1 MNEILPLLIFD
12 MIILLYSSYQ
22 DIKYKSV
29 DDIIIYI
36 LLIFNVFYF
45 LYLIIQ
51 NIYPENLIFSYFIL
65 LFFVLLYLFRLLA
78 IGDLYIFFSIFFLLS
93 FFSLYKMLLFLFYL
107 VLFGFI
113 FHNIEAIKI
122 YRENRKKY
130 YISIINI
137 ILILISI
144 YFINLFILYFNIYYL
159 LISLIFV
166 YIPYFLFRYISKDME
181 EKLTFIRNVNEL
193 VEGDWIEDGIEVNNI
208 KKEDKEILVKY
219 FDIYENENKYI
230 LKFKRNNKLINSII
244 ILFIIIIPLIFY
256 FLNEI
261 FFYYSVIL
269 IIIFYHIFQNKLF
282 IGRFGLSKEEIN
294 ILKKLG
300 EYNDIKVKVKEG
312 APFIPPI
319 FLSLI
324 LLLI

>member
-1 MNEILPLLIFD
+1 MNEMLPLLIFD
-12 MIILLYSSYQ
+12 IIILLYSSYQ

-51 NIYPENLIFSYFIL
+51 NIYPENLIFSYLIL
-65 LFFVLLYLFRLLA
+65 LFFSLLYLFRLLA
-78 IGDLYIFFSIFFLLS
+78 IGDLFIFFSIFFLLS
-93 FFSLYKMLLFLFYL
+93 FFSPYKMLLFLFYL

-122 YRENRKKY
+122 YKENRKKY
-130 YISIINI
+130 YISILNI

-144 YFINLFILYFNIYYL
+144 YFINLFFLYFNIYYL
-159 LISLIFV
+159 LISLIFI
-166 YIPYFLFRYISKDME
+166 YIPYFLFRYISKDLE

-208 KKEDKEILVKY
+208 KKEDKEILIKY

-230 LKFKRNNKLINSII
+230 LKFKSNNKLINSII
-244 ILFIIIIPLIFY
+244 ILFIVILPLIFY

-261 FFYYSVIL
+261 FFFYSMPF

>member
-12 MIILLYSSYQ
+12 IIILLYSSYQ

-51 NIYPENLIFSYFIL
+51 NIYPENLIFSYLIL

-78 IGDLYIFFSIFFLLS
+78 IGDLFIFFSIFFLLS

-122 YRENRKKY
+122 YKENRKKY
-130 YISIINI
+130 YISILNI

-144 YFINLFILYFNIYYL
+144 YFINIFLLYFNIYYL

-166 YIPYFLFRYISKDME
+166 YIPYFLFRYISKDLE

-208 KKEDKEILVKY
+208 KKEDREILIKY

-244 ILFIIIIPLIFY
+244 ILFIVILPLIFY
-256 FLNEI
+256 FLNGI
-261 FFYYSVIL
+261 FFYYSMPF

>member
-1 MNEILPLLIFD
+1 
-12 MIILLYSSYQ
+12 
-22 DIKYKSV
+22 
-29 DDIIIYI
+29 
-36 LLIFNVFYF
+36 
-45 LYLIIQ
+45 
-51 NIYPENLIFSYFIL
+51 
-65 LFFVLLYLFRLLA
+65 
-78 IGDLYIFFSIFFLLS
+78 
-93 FFSLYKMLLFLFYL
+93 MLLFLFYL

-122 YRENRKKY
+122 YKENRKKY
-130 YISIINI
+130 YISILNI

-144 YFINLFILYFNIYYL
+144 YFINLFLLYFNIYYL

-166 YIPYFLFRYISKDME
+166 YIPYFLFRYISKDLE

-208 KKEDKEILVKY
+208 NKEDREILIKY

-230 LKFKRNNKLINSII
+230 LKFKSNNKLINSII
-244 ILFIIIIPLIFY
+244 ILFIVILPLIFY
-256 FLNEI
+256 FLNDI
-261 FFYYSVIL
+261 FFYYSMPF

-294 ILKKLG
+294 ILKKLR

-324 LLLI
+324 LLII

>member
-1 MNEILPLLIFD
+1 MLPLLVFD
-12 MIILLYSSYQ
+12 IIILAYSSYQ

-45 LYLIIQ
+45 LYLIVQ
-51 NIYPENLIFSYFIL
+51 NIYPGNFIFSYYIL
-65 LFFVLLYLFRLLA
+65 LFFMLLYLFRLLA
-78 IGDLYIFFSIFFLLS
+78 IGDLFIFFSIFFLLS

-113 FHNIEAIKI
+113 FHNIEAIKA
-122 YRENRKKY
+122 YKENRKRY
-130 YISIINI
+130 YISIFNI
-137 ILILISI
+137 ISILVSI
-144 YFINLFILYFNIYYL
+144 YFINLFVLYFDIYYL
-159 LISLIFV
+159 LISLILI
-166 YIPYFLFRYISKDME
+166 YIPYFLFRYISKDLE
-181 EKLTFIRNVNEL
+181 EKLTFMRNVNEL
-193 VEGDWIEDGIEVNNI
+193 VEGDWIEDEIEINSI
-208 KKEDKEILVKY
+208 KKEDKEILAKY
-219 FDIYENENKYI
+219 FDIYENENKYV
-230 LKFKRNNKLINSII
+230 LKFKNNNKLINSLI
-244 ILFIIIIPLIFY
+244 ILIISVLPLIFY
-256 FLNEI
+256 FLNEV
-261 FFYYSVIL
+261 FFYYSIPF

-324 LLLI
+324 FLII

>member
-1 MNEILPLLIFD
+1 MNEMLPLLIFD
-12 MIILLYSSYQ
+12 IIILAYSSYQ

-51 NIYPENLIFSYFIL
+51 NVYPENLIFSYYIL
-65 LFFVLLYLFRLLA
+65 LFFTFLYLFRLLA
-78 IGDLYIFFSIFFLLS
+78 IGDLFIFFSIFFLLS
-93 FFSLYKMLLFLFYL
+93 FFSLYKIILFLFYL

-113 FHNIEAIKI
+113 FHNIEVIKI
-122 YRENRKKY
+122 YKENRKKY
-130 YISIINI
+130 YISIFNI
-137 ILILISI
+137 ISVLVSV
-144 YFINLFILYFNIYYL
+144 YFINLFFLYFNIYYL
-159 LISLIFV
+159 LISLIFI
-166 YIPYFLFRYISKDME
+166 YISYFLFRYVSKDLQ

-193 VEGDWIEDGIEVNNI
+193 VEGDWIEDEIEVNNI
-208 KKEDKEILVKY
+208 KEEDKEILSKY
-219 FDIYENENKYI
+219 FDIYEKENKYI
-230 LKFKRNNKLINSII
+230 LKFKNNNKLINSFI
-244 ILFIIIIPLIFY
+244 ILFIIILPLIFY
-256 FLNEI
+256 FLNKI
-261 FFYYSVIL
+261 FFYYSMPF
-269 IIIFYHIFQNKLF
+269 IIIFYHILQNKLF

-312 APFIPPI
+312 APFVPPI

>member
-51 NIYPENLIFSYFIL
+51 NIYTGNLIFSYLIL
-65 LFFVLLYLFRLLA
+65 LFFVLIYLFRLLA
-78 IGDLYIFFSIFFLLS
+78 IGDLFIFFSIFFLLS

-113 FHNIEAIKI
+113 FHNIEAIKV
-122 YRENRKKY
+122 YKENRKKY

-144 YFINLFILYFNIYYL
+144 YFINLFLLYFNIYYL
-159 LISLIFV
+159 LISLIFI
-166 YIPYFLFRYISKDME
+166 YIPYFLFRYISKDLE

-208 KKEDKEILVKY
+208 KKEDREILIKY

-230 LKFKRNNKLINSII
+230 LKFKSNNKLINSII
-244 ILFIIIIPLIFY
+244 ILFIAIIPLIFY
-256 FLNEI
+256 FLNGI
-261 FFYYSVIL
+261 FFYYSMPF
-269 IIIFYHIFQNKLF
+269 IIIFYYIFQNKLF

-324 LLLI
+324 LLII

>member
-1 MNEILPLLIFD
+1 MNGIIPLLIFD
-12 MIILLYSSYQ
+12 MIILMYSSYQ

-45 LYLIIQ
+45 SYLIVQ
-51 NIYPENLIFSYFIL
+51 NIYPINLIFSYLIL
-65 LFFVLLYLFRLLA
+65 LFFILLYLFRLLA

-122 YRENRKKY
+122 YKENRKKY
-130 YISIINI
+130 YISIFNI
-137 ILILISI
+137 ISILASI
-144 YFINLFILYFNIYYL
+144 YFINIFFLYLNIYYL
-159 LISLIFV
+159 LISLIFI
-166 YIPYFLFRYISKDME
+166 YTSYFLFRYISSDL
-181 EKLTFIRNVNEL
+181 EKRLTFIRNVNEL
-193 VEGDWIEDGIEVNNI
+193 VEGDWIEDEIELNSI
-208 KKEDKEILVKY
+208 KEEDRKILTKY
-219 FDIYENENKYI
+219 FDIYEKNNKYI
-230 LKFKRNNKLINSII
+230 LKFKNNTKLVNSFI
-244 ILFIIIIPLIFY
+244 ILIIATLPLIFY
-256 FLNEI
+256 LLNEV
-261 FFYYSVIL
+261 FFYYFIPF

-294 ILKKLG
+294 ILKKLE

-319 FLSLI
+319 FLSLM

>member
-1 MNEILPLLIFD
+1 MNEIFPLLIFD
-12 MIILLYSSYQ
+12 IIILLYSSYQ

-51 NIYPENLIFSYFIL
+51 NIYPENLIFSYLIL

-78 IGDLYIFFSIFFLLS
+78 IGDLFIFFSIFFLLS
-93 FFSLYKMLLFLFYL
+93 FFSPYKMLLFLFYL

-122 YRENRKKY
+122 YKENRKKY
-130 YISIINI
+130 YISILNI

-144 YFINLFILYFNIYYL
+144 YFINLFLLYFNIYYL

-166 YIPYFLFRYISKDME
+166 YIPYFLFRYISKDLE

-193 VEGDWIEDGIEVNNI
+193 VEGDWIEDEIEVNNI
-208 KKEDKEILVKY
+208 KKEDREILIKY

-230 LKFKRNNKLINSII
+230 LKFKSNNKLINSII
-244 ILFIIIIPLIFY
+244 ILFIVILPLIFY
-256 FLNEI
+256 FLDEI
-261 FFYYSVIL
+261 FFYYSIPF

>member
-1 MNEILPLLIFD
+1 MNGIIPLLIFD
-12 MIILLYSSYQ
+12 MIILMYSSYQ

-45 LYLIIQ
+45 SYLIVQ
-51 NIYPENLIFSYFIL
+51 NIYPINLIFSYLIL
-65 LFFVLLYLFRLLA
+65 LFFILLYLFRLLA

-122 YRENRKKY
+122 YKENRKKY
-130 YISIINI
+130 YIPIFNI
-137 ILILISI
+137 ISILASI
-144 YFINLFILYFNIYYL
+144 YFINIFFLYLNIYYL
-159 LISLIFV
+159 LISLIFIYV
-166 YIPYFLFRYISKDME
+166 PYFLFRYISSDL
-181 EKLTFIRNVNEL
+181 EKSLTFIRNVNEL
-193 VEGDWIEDGIEVNNI
+193 VEGDWIEDEIELNSI
-208 KKEDKEILVKY
+208 KEEDRKILTKY
-219 FDIYENENKYI
+219 FDIYEKNNKYI
-230 LKFKRNNKLINSII
+230 LKFKNNIKLVNSFI
-244 ILFIIIIPLIFY
+244 ILIIATLPLIFY
-256 FLNEI
+256 LLNEV
-261 FFYYSVIL
+261 FFYYSIPF

-294 ILKKLG
+294 ILKKLE

-312 APFIPPI
+312 APFIPSI
-319 FLSLI
+319 FLSLMI
-324 LLLI
+324 LLI

>member
-1 MNEILPLLIFD
+1 MNEMLPLLIFD
-12 MIILLYSSYQ
+12 IIILLYSSYQ

-51 NIYPENLIFSYFIL
+51 NIYPENLIFSYLIL

-78 IGDLYIFFSIFFLLS
+78 IGDLFIFFSIFFLLS
-93 FFSLYKMLLFLFYL
+93 FFSPYKMLLFLFYL

-122 YRENRKKY
+122 YKENRKKY
-130 YISIINI
+130 YISVLNI

-144 YFINLFILYFNIYYL
+144 YFINLFLLYFNIYYL

-166 YIPYFLFRYISKDME
+166 YTPYILFRYISKDLE

-208 KKEDKEILVKY
+208 KKEDKEILIKY

-230 LKFKRNNKLINSII
+230 LKFKSNNKLINSII
-244 ILFIIIIPLIFY
+244 ILFTVILPLIFY

-261 FFYYSVIL
+261 FFYYSML
-269 IIIFYHIFQNKLF
+269 FIIIFYHIFQNKLF

>member
-1 MNEILPLLIFD
+1 MNEIFPLLIFD
-12 MIILLYSSYQ
+12 IIILLYSSYQ

-51 NIYPENLIFSYFIL
+51 NIYPENLIFSYLIL

-78 IGDLYIFFSIFFLLS
+78 IGDLFIFFSIFFLLS
-93 FFSLYKMLLFLFYL
+93 FFSPYKMLLFLFYL

-122 YRENRKKY
+122 YKENRKKY
-130 YISIINI
+130 YISILNI
-137 ILILISI
+137 TLILISI
-144 YFINLFILYFNIYYL
+144 YFINLFLLYFNIYYL

-166 YIPYFLFRYISKDME
+166 YIPYLLFRYISKDLE

-193 VEGDWIEDGIEVNNI
+193 VEGDWIEDEIEVNNI
-208 KKEDKEILVKY
+208 KKEDREILIKY

-230 LKFKRNNKLINSII
+230 LKFKSNNKLINSII
-244 ILFIIIIPLIFY
+244 ILFIVILPLIFY

-261 FFYYSVIL
+261 FFYYSIPF

>member
-1 MNEILPLLIFD
+1 
-12 MIILLYSSYQ
+12 
-22 DIKYKSV
+22 
-29 DDIIIYI
+29 
-36 LLIFNVFYF
+36 
-45 LYLIIQ
+45 
-51 NIYPENLIFSYFIL
+51 
-65 LFFVLLYLFRLLA
+65 
-78 IGDLYIFFSIFFLLS
+78 
-93 FFSLYKMLLFLFYL
+93 MLLFLFYL

-122 YRENRKKY
+122 YKENTKKY

-137 ILILISI
+137 ISILISI
-144 YFINLFILYFNIYYL
+144 YFINLFLLYFNIYYL
-159 LISLIFV
+159 LVSLIFI
-166 YIPYFLFRYISKDME
+166 YIPYFLFRYISKDLE

-193 VEGDWIEDGIEVNNI
+193 VEGDWIEDGIKVNNI
-208 KKEDKEILVKY
+208 KNEDKEILIKY

-230 LKFKRNNKLINSII
+230 LKFKSNNKLINSII
-244 ILFIIIIPLIFY
+244 ILFIVILPLIFY

-261 FFYYSVIL
+261 FFYYSMPF

>member
-51 NIYPENLIFSYFIL
+51 NIYSENLIFSYLIL

-93 FFSLYKMLLFLFYL
+93 FFSPYKMLLFLFYL

-130 YISIINI
+130 YISIFNI
-137 ILILISI
+137 VLILISI

-166 YIPYFLFRYISKDME
+166 YIPYFLFRYISKDLE
-181 EKLTFIRNVNEL
+181 EKLTFIRSVNEL

-208 KKEDKEILVKY
+208 KREDKEILVKY

-230 LKFKRNNKLINSII
+230 LKFKSNNKLINSVI
-244 ILFIIIIPLIFY
+244 ILFIVILPLIFY

-269 IIIFYHIFQNKLF
+269 IIIFYHILQNKLF

>member
-1 MNEILPLLIFD
+1 MNEMLPLLIFD
-12 MIILLYSSYQ
+12 IIILLYSSYQ

-51 NIYPENLIFSYFIL
+51 NIYPENLIFSYLIL
-65 LFFVLLYLFRLLA
+65 LFFALLYLFRLLA
-78 IGDLYIFFSIFFLLS
+78 IGDLFIFFSIFFLLS
-93 FFSLYKMLLFLFYL
+93 FFSPYKMLLFLFYL

-122 YRENRKKY
+122 YKENRKKY
-130 YISIINI
+130 YISILNI
-137 ILILISI
+137 ILISISI
-144 YFINLFILYFNIYYL
+144 YFINLFFLYFNIYYL

-166 YIPYFLFRYISKDME
+166 YIPYFLFRYISKDLE
-181 EKLTFIRNVNEL
+181 EKLTFMRSVNEL

-208 KKEDKEILVKY
+208 KEEDKEILIKY

-230 LKFKRNNKLINSII
+230 LKFKSNNKLINSII
-244 ILFIIIIPLIFY
+244 ILFIVILPLIFY

-261 FFYYSVIL
+261 FFYYSMPF

>member
-1 MNEILPLLIFD
+1 MNEIIPLLIFD
-12 MIILLYSSYQ
+12 MIILMYSSYQ

-45 LYLIIQ
+45 SYLIVQ
-51 NIYPENLIFSYFIL
+51 NIYPINLIFSYLIL
-65 LFFVLLYLFRLLA
+65 LFFIFLYLFRLLA

-122 YRENRKKY
+122 YKENRKKY
-130 YISIINI
+130 YISIFNI
-137 ILILISI
+137 ISILASI
-144 YFINLFILYFNIYYL
+144 YFINIFFLYFNIYYL
-159 LISLIFV
+159 LISLIFI
-166 YIPYFLFRYISKDME
+166 YIPYFLFRYISSDL
-181 EKLTFIRNVNEL
+181 EKRLTFIRNVNEL
-193 VEGDWIEDGIEVNNI
+193 VEGDWIEDEIELNSI
-208 KKEDKEILVKY
+208 KKEDRKILTKY
-219 FDIYENENKYI
+219 FDIYEKNNKYI
-230 LKFKRNNKLINSII
+230 LKFKNNIKLINSFI
-244 ILFIIIIPLIFY
+244 ILIIATLPLIFY
-256 FLNEI
+256 LLNEV
-261 FFYYSVIL
+261 FFYYSIL
-269 IIIFYHIFQNKLF
+269 FIIIFYHIFQNKLF
-282 IGRFGLSKEEIN
+282 FGRFGLSKEEIN

-319 FLSLI
+319 FLSLM

>member
-1 MNEILPLLIFD
+1 MNEIFPLLIFD
-12 MIILLYSSYQ
+12 IIILLYSSYQ

-29 DDIIIYI
+29 DDIVIYI
-36 LLIFNVFYF
+36 LLVFNVFYF

-51 NIYPENLIFSYFIL
+51 NIYPENLIFSYLIL

-78 IGDLYIFFSIFFLLS
+78 IGDLFIFFSIFFLLS
-93 FFSLYKMLLFLFYL
+93 FFSPYKMLLFLFYL

-122 YRENRKKY
+122 YKENRKKY
-130 YISIINI
+130 YISILNI

-144 YFINLFILYFNIYYL
+144 YFINLFLLYFNIYYL

-166 YIPYFLFRYISKDME
+166 YIPYFLFRYISKDLE

-208 KKEDKEILVKY
+208 KKEDREILIKY
-219 FDIYENENKYI
+219 FDIYENENRYI
-230 LKFKRNNKLINSII
+230 LKFKSNNKLINSII
-244 ILFIIIIPLIFY
+244 ILFIVILPLIFY
-256 FLNEI
+256 FLDEI
-261 FFYYSVIL
+261 FFYYSIPF

>member
-1 MNEILPLLIFD
+1 MNEMLPLLIFD
-12 MIILLYSSYQ
+12 IIILAYSSYQ

-51 NIYPENLIFSYFIL
+51 NVYPENLIFSYLIL
-65 LFFVLLYLFRLLA
+65 LFFTFLYLFRLLA
-78 IGDLYIFFSIFFLLS
+78 IGDLFIFFSIFFLLS
-93 FFSLYKMLLFLFYL
+93 FFSLYKIILFLFYL

-113 FHNIEAIKI
+113 FHNIEVIKI
-122 YRENRKKY
+122 YKENRKKY
-130 YISIINI
+130 YISIFNI
-137 ILILISI
+137 ISVLVSV
-144 YFINLFILYFNIYYL
+144 YFINLFFLYFNIYYL
-159 LISLIFV
+159 LISLIFI
-166 YIPYFLFRYISKDME
+166 YISYFLFRYVSKDLQ

-193 VEGDWIEDGIEVNNI
+193 VEGDWIEDEIEVNNI
-208 KKEDKEILVKY
+208 KEEDKEILSKY
-219 FDIYENENKYI
+219 FDIYEKENKYI
-230 LKFKRNNKLINSII
+230 LKFKNNNKLINSFI
-244 ILFIIIIPLIFY
+244 ILFIIILPLIFY
-256 FLNEI
+256 FLNKI
-261 FFYYSVIL
+261 FFYYSMPF
-269 IIIFYHIFQNKLF
+269 IIIFYHILQNKLF

-312 APFIPPI
+312 APFVPPI

>member
-1 MNEILPLLIFD
+1 MNEMLPLLIFD
-12 MIILLYSSYQ
+12 IIILLYSSYQ

-51 NIYPENLIFSYFIL
+51 NIYPENLIFSYLIL
-65 LFFVLLYLFRLLA
+65 LFFALLYLFRLLA
-78 IGDLYIFFSIFFLLS
+78 IGDLFIFFSIFFLLS
-93 FFSLYKMLLFLFYL
+93 FFSPYKMLLFLFYL

-122 YRENRKKY
+122 YKENRKKY
-130 YISIINI
+130 YISILNI

-144 YFINLFILYFNIYYL
+144 YFINLFFLYFNIYYL

-166 YIPYFLFRYISKDME
+166 YIPYFLFRYISKDLE

-193 VEGDWIEDGIEVNNI
+193 VEGDWIEDEIEVNNI
-208 KKEDKEILVKY
+208 KKEDREILIKY

-230 LKFKRNNKLINSII
+230 LKFKSNNKLINSII
-244 ILFIIIIPLIFY
+244 ILFIVILPLIFY

-261 FFYYSVIL
+261 FFYYSMPF

-300 EYNDIKVKVKEG
+300 EYNDIEVKVKEG

>member
-1 MNEILPLLIFD
+1 

>member
-1 MNEILPLLIFD
+1 MNEIFPLLIFNI
-12 MIILLYSSYQ
+12 IILLYSSYQ

-29 DDIIIYI
+29 DDIVIYI
-36 LLIFNVFYF
+36 LLVFNVFYF

-51 NIYPENLIFSYFIL
+51 NIYSENLIFSYLIL

-78 IGDLYIFFSIFFLLS
+78 IGDLFIFFSIFFLLS
-93 FFSLYKMLLFLFYL
+93 FFSPYKMLLFLFYL

-122 YRENRKKY
+122 YKENRKKY
-130 YISIINI
+130 YISILNI
-137 ILILISI
+137 TLILISI
-144 YFINLFILYFNIYYL
+144 YFINLFLLYFNIYYL

-166 YIPYFLFRYISKDME
+166 YIPYFLFRYISKDLE

-208 KKEDKEILVKY
+208 KKEDREILIKY

-230 LKFKRNNKLINSII
+230 LKFKSNNKLINSII
-244 ILFIIIIPLIFY
+244 ILFIVILPLIFY
-256 FLNEI
+256 FLDEI
-261 FFYYSVIL
+261 FFYYSMSF

>member
-1 MNEILPLLIFD
+1 MNEMIPLLIFD
-12 MIILLYSSYQ
+12 IIILLYSSYQ

-51 NIYPENLIFSYFIL
+51 NIYPKNLIFSYLIL
-65 LFFVLLYLFRLLA
+65 LFFALLYLFRLLA
-78 IGDLYIFFSIFFLLS
+78 IGDLYIFFSIFFILS

-122 YRENRKKY
+122 YKENRKKY
-130 YISIINI
+130 CISILNI

-144 YFINLFILYFNIYYL
+144 YFINLFFLYFNIYYL

-166 YIPYFLFRYISKDME
+166 YIPYFLFRYISKDLE

-208 KKEDKEILVKY
+208 KKEDREIVIKY

-230 LKFKRNNKLINSII
+230 LKFKSNNKLVNSII
-244 ILFIIIIPLIFY
+244 ILFIVILPLIFY

-261 FFYYSVIL
+261 FFYYSMPF

>member
-1 MNEILPLLIFD
+1 MNEIFPLLIFD
-12 MIILLYSSYQ
+12 IIILLYSSYQ

-29 DDIIIYI
+29 DDIVIYI

-51 NIYPENLIFSYFIL
+51 NIYPENLIFSYLIL

-78 IGDLYIFFSIFFLLS
+78 IGDLFIFFSIFFLLS
-93 FFSLYKMLLFLFYL
+93 FFSPYKMLLFLFYL

-122 YRENRKKY
+122 YKENRKKY
-130 YISIINI
+130 YISILNI
-137 ILILISI
+137 TLILISI
-144 YFINLFILYFNIYYL
+144 YFINLFLLYFNIYYL

-166 YIPYFLFRYISKDME
+166 YIPYFLFRYISKDLE

-193 VEGDWIEDGIEVNNI
+193 VEGDWIEDEIEVNNI
-208 KKEDKEILVKY
+208 KKEDREILIKY
-219 FDIYENENKYI
+219 FDIYENENRYI
-230 LKFKRNNKLINSII
+230 LKFKSNNKLINSII
-244 ILFIIIIPLIFY
+244 ILFIVILPLIFY
-256 FLNEI
+256 FLDEI
-261 FFYYSVIL
+261 FFYYSIPF

>member
-1 MNEILPLLIFD
+1 MNEMLPLLVFD
-12 MIILLYSSYQ
+12 IIILAYSSYQ

-45 LYLIIQ
+45 LYLIVQ
-51 NIYPENLIFSYFIL
+51 NIYPGNFIFSYYIL
-65 LFFVLLYLFRLLA
+65 LFFTLLYLFRLLA
-78 IGDLYIFFSIFFLLS
+78 IGDLFIFFSIFFLLS
-93 FFSLYKMLLFLFYL
+93 FFSLYKILLFLFYL

-122 YRENRKKY
+122 YKENRKRY
-130 YISIINI
+130 YISIFNI
-137 ILILISI
+137 ISILVSI
-144 YFINLFILYFNIYYL
+144 YFINLFVLYFDIYYL
-159 LISLIFV
+159 LISLIFI
-166 YIPYFLFRYISKDME
+166 YIPYFLFRYISKDLE
-181 EKLTFIRNVNEL
+181 EKLTFMRNVNEL
-193 VEGDWIEDGIEVNNI
+193 VEGDWIEDGIEINSI

-219 FDIYENENKYI
+219 FDIYENENKYV
-230 LKFKRNNKLINSII
+230 LKFKNNNKLINSLI
-244 ILFIIIIPLIFY
+244 ILIISVLPLIFY

-261 FFYYSVIL
+261 FFYYSMPF

-300 EYNDIKVKVKEG
+300 EYNDIKIKVKEG

-324 LLLI
+324 FLLI

>member
-12 MIILLYSSYQ
+12 IIILLYSSYQ

-51 NIYPENLIFSYFIL
+51 SIYPENLIFSYLIL
-65 LFFVLLYLFRLLA
+65 LFFALLYLFRLLA
-78 IGDLYIFFSIFFLLS
+78 IGDLFIFFSICFLLS
-93 FFSLYKMLLFLFYL
+93 FFSPYKMLLFLFYL

-122 YRENRKKY
+122 YKENRKKY
-130 YISIINI
+130 YISILNI

-144 YFINLFILYFNIYYL
+144 YFINLFLLYFNIYYL

-166 YIPYFLFRYISKDME
+166 YVPYFLFRYMSKDME
-181 EKLTFIRNVNEL
+181 KKLIFIRNVNEL

-208 KKEDKEILVKY
+208 KKENREILIKY

-230 LKFKRNNKLINSII
+230 LKFKNNNKLISSII
-244 ILFIIIIPLIFY
+244 ILFIVILPLIFY

-261 FFYYSVIL
+261 FFYYSMPF

>member
-1 MNEILPLLIFD
+1 MNEMLPLLIFD
-12 MIILLYSSYQ
+12 IIILLYSSYQ

-51 NIYPENLIFSYFIL
+51 NIYPENLIFSYLIL
-65 LFFVLLYLFRLLA
+65 LFFALLYLFRLLA
-78 IGDLYIFFSIFFLLS
+78 IGDLFIFFSIFFLLS
-93 FFSLYKMLLFLFYL
+93 FFSPYKMLLFLFYL

-122 YRENRKKY
+122 YKENRKKY
-130 YISIINI
+130 YISILNI
-137 ILILISI
+137 ILISISI
-144 YFINLFILYFNIYYL
+144 YFINLFFLYFNIYYL

-166 YIPYFLFRYISKDME
+166 YMPYFLFRYISKDLE

-208 KKEDKEILVKY
+208 KKEDREILIKY

-230 LKFKRNNKLINSII
+230 LKFKSNNKLINSII
-244 ILFIIIIPLIFY
+244 ILFIVILPLIFY

-261 FFYYSVIL
+261 FFYYSMPF

>member
-12 MIILLYSSYQ
+12 IIILLYSSYQ

-51 NIYPENLIFSYFIL
+51 NIYPENLIFSYLIL

-78 IGDLYIFFSIFFLLS
+78 IGDLFIFFSIFFLLS

-122 YRENRKKY
+122 YKENRKKY
-130 YISIINI
+130 YISILNI

-144 YFINLFILYFNIYYL
+144 YFINLFLLYFNIYYL

-166 YIPYFLFRYISKDME
+166 YIPYFLFRYISKDLE

-208 KKEDKEILVKY
+208 KNEDKEILIKY

-230 LKFKRNNKLINSII
+230 LKFKSNNKLINSII
-244 ILFIIIIPLIFY
+244 ILFIVILPLIFY

-261 FFYYSVIL
+261 FFYYSMPF

>member
-12 MIILLYSSYQ
+12 IIILAYSSYQ

-45 LYLIIQ
+45 LYLILQ
-51 NIYPENLIFSYFIL
+51 NFYSVDLLFSYYLL
-65 LFFVLLYLFRLLA
+65 LFFIILYLFRLLA
-78 IGDLYIFFSIFFLLS
+78 IGDLFIFFSLFFLLS
-93 FFSLYKMLLFLFYL
+93 FFSIYKILLFIFYL

-122 YRENRKKY
+122 YKENRKKY
-130 YISIINI
+130 YISIFNV

-144 YFINLFILYFNIYYL
+144 YFINLFFLYFNIYYL
-159 LISLIFV
+159 LISLIFI
-166 YIPYFLFRYISKDME
+166 YIPYFLFRYISKDLE
-181 EKLTFIRNVNEL
+181 KKLTFIRNVNEL
-193 VEGDWIEDGIEVNNI
+193 VEGDWIEEGIEVNNI
-208 KKEDKEILVKY
+208 KEEDKEILIKY
-219 FDIYENENKYI
+219 FDIHKNENKYI
-230 LKFKRNNKLINSII
+230 LKFKNNIKLMNSFF
-244 ILFIIIIPLIFY
+244 ILLFAILPLIFY
-256 FLNEI
+256 FLNRI
-261 FFYYSVIL
+261 FFYYSIPF

-312 APFIPPI
+312 APFVPPI

-324 LLLI
+324 FLLI